1 MSDGKIRE
9 LDDVKHVPELNINL
23 ISFGMLYKMR
33 CLVKF
38 ESWTLKVPKGSIV
51 LMKSVTSNELYILK
65 EQLLLVRL
73 VCRIKVKTRQ
83 CYGI

>member
-1 MSDGKIRE
+1 MIRLKTSDGKIRE

-33 CLVKF
+33 CLVNF

-51 LMKSVTSNELYILK
+51 LMKSVTSNGLYILK
-65 EQLLLVRL
+65 GTAVTGEVSVSNQS
-73 VCRIKVKTRQ
+73 
-83 CYGI
+83 

>member
-1 MSDGKIRE
+1 MIRLKTSDGKIRE

-33 CLVKF
+33 CLVNF

-51 LMKSVTSNELYILK
+51 LMKSVTSNGLYILK
-65 EQLLLVRL
+65 GTVVTGEVSVSNQS
-73 VCRIKVKTRQ
+73 
-83 CYGI
+83 

>member
-1 MSDGKIRE
+1 MIRLKTSDGKIRE

-33 CLVKF
+33 FLVNF

-51 LMKSVTSNELYILK
+51 LMKSVTSNGLYILK
-65 EQLLLVRL
+65 GTAVTGEVSVSNQS
-73 VCRIKVKTRQ
+73 
-83 CYGI
+83 